1 MKEGSV
7 NVPNYP
13 SRTSHPSVRLVRFLI
28 HCDSDLVNSVNI
40 WMYFS
45 ATISAVMLDRVLL
58 FPKNTHYFY
67 VICPQ
72 LVMAL
77 PNVNST
83 SGRGVNSSALNATDD
98 KEYLFMPISLASRAT
113 ICSIMTVICIV
124 GAIGNVSLIPFANRE
139 QRKRDQRGT
148 ALTNMYLF
156 LRSLAISD
164 LLAAIIGP
172 LVWFELFGE
181 AFQTNWG
188 CRMRR
193 YSSLVV
199 HVITV
204 YNLVAIAFERY
215 NCICRS
221 TGKLSRARLRQL
233 IKAAW
238 LLGFLVS
245 LLPMPSYQGVHMDLN
260 ETHYTVT
267 CGRDSSYTPYVLM
280 LQICI
285 VIAYIIPL
293 IFLIVTSYR
302 ILQVM
307 RAQASF
313 RLALPSNNVP
323 EKVLIE
329 KRKQDKA
336 TRTLMIIIAAFVAP
350 YLVFIGYHTVVTIFK
365 PSLNFA
371 TNFMIVHVSVILG
384 FLNVPVNFC
393 IHLMQL
399 PAFRAEWSK
408 RLDYFKRPLSLRLG
422 VFTTKKTYVVS
433 RVRTESRPQNY
444 LRRLSC
450 PDVRKTTEDAP
461 CRRRYSN

>member
-1 MKEGSV
+1 
-7 NVPNYP
+7 
-13 SRTSHPSVRLVRFLI
+13 
-28 HCDSDLVNSVNI
+28 
-40 WMYFS
+40 MYFS
-45 ATISAVMLDRVLL
+45 ATISAVMLGLAVSPKYL
-58 FPKNTHYFY
+58 FFHL
-67 VICPQ
+67 ICPQ
-72 LVMAL
+72 LVMAF

-83 SGRGVNSSALNATDD
+83 PGRGVNSSALNATDD
-98 KEYLFMPISLASRAT
+98 KEYLFMPISLAARAT

-124 GAIGNVSLIPFANRE
+124 GAIGNLSLIPFSKRA

-148 ALTNMYLF
+148 ALNNMYLF

-164 LLAAIIGP
+164 LLAAISGP
-172 LVWFELFGE
+172 LVWFELFGDVFE
-181 AFQTNWG
+181 TNWG

-199 HVITV
+199 HVITI
-204 YNLVAIAFERY
+204 YNLVAVAFERY
-215 NCICRS
+215 NCICHS
-221 TGKLSRARLRQL
+221 TGKLSGARLTRQL

-245 LLPMPSYQGVHMDLN
+245 LLPMPSFQGVHMDLN
-260 ETHYTVT
+260 ETHYTVI
-267 CGRDSSYTPYVLM
+267 CWRDSSYTPYVLM

-307 RAQASF
+307 RAQASY
-313 RLALPSNNVP
+313 RLALPGNNVP
-323 EKVLIE
+323 EKVLTE
-329 KRKQDKA
+329 TRKQSKA
-336 TRTLMIIIAAFVAP
+336 TRTLMILIATFVAP
-350 YLVFIGYHTVVTIFK
+350 YLMFMAYHTVVTIFK

-371 TNFMIVHVSVILG
+371 TKFMIVHVSVILG

-444 LRRLSC
+444 IRRLSC
-450 PDVRKTTEDAP
+450 PDVRKTTEKAP